1 MEGYLDC
8 RQVAIVLGITK
19 TAVTRLVHRGTLPCV
34 WSAGRML
41 FKRDLVKRLAGDAGY
56 LSRSRRPRSLE
67 ELESDGQ
74 ITLASELP
82 LKDGQS

>member
-8 RQVAIVLGITK
+8 REVALVLHISK

-41 FKRDLVKRLAGDAGY
+41 FRKDVVKRLAGDSDY
-56 LSRSRRPRSLE
+56 LKRTRRIRTLA
-67 ELESDGQ
+67 ELESEGQ
-74 ITLASELP
+74 IILGSDVISQKVNP
-82 LKDGQS
+82 